1 MALFRS
7 TITITPEY
15 PGALSQ
21 LMQGFVTQPISQA
34 VASVDGVDYLS
45 STSTQGKSVISVRL
59 KLNAD
64 SNKALTEIMAAVN
77 QVKYRLPEGAY
88 DSVVA
93 KSSGEGT
100 AVIYVGFS
108 SKDIGLPAITD
119 YISRVVQPRLAA
131 IDGVAE
137 AQILGGQKLAMR
149 LWLDPA
155 RMAARNLSASDVA
168 EAIRQNNFQAAPGQ
182 TKGQYVSA
190 NININT
196 DLTSVDQFRQMVVRR
211 DGES

>member
-1 MALFRS
+1 MKFTDLFIRRPVLTLVVCAMIVMLGLLALLNLPIRQYPQLES
-7 TITITPEY
+7 ATITITTEY
-15 PGALSQ
+15 PGARSQ

-131 IDGVAE
+131 IFGVVIAGSFVE
-137 AQILGGQKLAMR
+137 MGVSRIL
-149 LWLDPA
+149 PF
-155 RMAARNLSASDVA
+155 V
-168 EAIRQNNFQAAPGQ
+168 
-182 TKGQYVSA
+182 
-190 NININT
+190 
-196 DLTSVDQFRQMVVRR
+196 
-211 DGES
+211 